1 MSGYHLCQK
10 IISIVTIVE
19 DLMETF
25 VILHKFL
32 NVISSIDKN
41 RQQFCL
47 LIFISMYKNLIA

>member
-41 RQQFCL
+41 REQ
-47 LIFISMYKNLIA
+47 LIVY